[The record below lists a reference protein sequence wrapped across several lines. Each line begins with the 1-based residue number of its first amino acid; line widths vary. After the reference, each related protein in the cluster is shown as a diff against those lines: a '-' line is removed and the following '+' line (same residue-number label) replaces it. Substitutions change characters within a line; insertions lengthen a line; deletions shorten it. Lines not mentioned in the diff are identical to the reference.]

1 MFGQIASALIGA
13 HSAKQTNK
21 KQMAFD
27 ERMSNTS
34 YQRGMADMKAAGLN
48 PILAYKQGGA
58 STPQAKLRDPS
69 ESGRNAAQA
78 AATLQL
84 LQGQAASAKEQA
96 AQAKLDTNFYAKQGM
111 GPSSYAASRSIGG
124 VLGRLANEAVGSAKE
139 MANQLWY
146 KDSGGA
152 EMRLAGP
159 NSNEREAKRD
169 NYLERKLK
177 VPPKD
182 STHAASIKIIQ
193 SLGKLLGIVR

>member
-1 MFGQIASALIGA
+1 MFGQIGAALIGA

-69 ESGRNAAQA
+69 ESGRNAAQV

-84 LQGQAASAKEQA
+84 LQGQAASAKEMA
-96 AQAKLDTNFYAKQGM
+96 TQAKLDTNFYAKQGM
-111 GPSSYAASRSIGG
+111 GPSSYAASRSLGG

-139 MANQLWY
+139 AFNY
-146 KDSGGA
+146 YRKDSGAADMVTGG
-152 EMRLAGP
+152 L
-159 NSNEREAKRD
+159 NSNEREAKKD

-182 STHAASIKIIQ
+182 QTHAASIKIIQ